1 VVSIQ
6 VWSNLLAPP
15 REPGRGALSPRLGAF
30 GGVSIKGVALLVRRD
45 IAGVLVDV
53 TDADIV
59 EVAGFVPART
69 MN

>member
-1 VVSIQ
+1 
-6 VWSNLLAPP
+6 
-15 REPGRGALSPRLGAF
+15 
-30 GGVSIKGVALLVRRD
+30 VRRD